1 MVKTDDERYM
11 RLAIKQAEK
20 AGLSLDV
27 PVGAVIVKDGNVI
40 SAGYNRREQQKNAL
54 MHAEIEA
61 IDAACKA
68 LGGWRLDGCTLYVT
82 LEPCPMCAG
91 AIINARIERVVYGAP
106 DEKAGSFGSL
116 IDLAAVKFNH
126 APRITPGVLRD
137 ECAALLSDFFKNRRL
152 DNPSNRP
159 L

>member
-1 MVKTDDERYM
+1 
-11 RLAIKQAEK
+11 
-20 AGLSLDV
+20 
-27 PVGAVIVKDGNVI
+27 
-40 SAGYNRREQQKNAL
+40 

-68 LGGWRLDGCTLYVT
+68 LGGWRLDGCTHYVT

-116 IDLAAVKFNH
+116 INLAAVKFNH
-126 APRITPGVLRD
+126 TPRITPGVLRD

-152 DNPSNRP
+152 DNTSNRP

>member
-1 MVKTDDERYM
+1 MVTADDERYM

-27 PVGAVIVKDGNVI
+27 PVGAVIVKDGNII

-61 IDAACKA
+61 INAACKA
-68 LGGWRLDGCTLYVT
+68 VGGWRLDGCTLYVT

-116 IDLAAVKFNH
+116 INLAAVKFNH

-152 DNPSNRP
+152 DSPSNRP

>member
-1 MVKTDDERYM
+1 
-11 RLAIKQAEK
+11 
-20 AGLSLDV
+20 
-27 PVGAVIVKDGNVI
+27 
-40 SAGYNRREQQKNAL
+40 
-54 MHAEIEA
+54 
-61 IDAACKA
+61 
-68 LGGWRLDGCTLYVT
+68 
-82 LEPCPMCAG
+82 MCAG

-116 IDLAAVKFNH
+116 INLAAVKFNH

-152 DNPSNRP
+152 DNTSNRP

>member
-1 MVKTDDERYM
+1 MVTADDERYM

-27 PVGAVIVKDGNVI
+27 PVGAVIVKDGNII

-61 IDAACKA
+61 INAACKA
-68 LGGWRLDGCTLYVT
+68 VGGWRLDSCTLYVT

-116 IDLAAVKFNH
+116 INLAAVKFNH

>member
-116 IDLAAVKFNH
+116 INLAAVKFNH